1 MVKLKIIIVLCIK
14 EIIMNQVYEVK
25 TDVFEG
31 PLDLLLHLIKQ
42 LEIDIYDIP
51 MTEITNQY
59 MQFIKKMKNIQ
70 LDIASEYLV
79 MAATLLAIKSDM
91 LLPKKEISHEDEYM
105 EDPREELI
113 ERLIEYRKYKDIA
126 DQLKDKEIEDNR
138 VYTRAPIIFKEI
150 LNKPQITK
158 GNISIYEMVSALET
172 VLLRHKW
179 HEPLDTKID
188 RKEISIEKSM
198 IYITDYLNL
207 HPKQVKFSELFQI
220 PDKLYIVTTFMAILE
235 LMKQNQITCLQ
246 DEQFSDIYVSLMGE
260 SYE

>member
-1 MVKLKIIIVLCIK
+1 
-14 EIIMNQVYEVK
+14 MNQVYEVK

-59 MQFIKKMKNIQ
+59 MHFIKKMKNIQ

-198 IYITDYLNL
+198 IYITDYLNH